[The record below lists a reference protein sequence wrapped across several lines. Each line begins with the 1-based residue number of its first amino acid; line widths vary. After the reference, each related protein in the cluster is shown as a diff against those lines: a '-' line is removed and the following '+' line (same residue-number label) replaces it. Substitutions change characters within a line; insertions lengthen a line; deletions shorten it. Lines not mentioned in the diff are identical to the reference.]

1 MGETMDFNL
10 NVVGGIGLN
19 NENIPLH
26 GSPTAT
32 LRQHVIRALYDGTLL
47 SKIDKIVLLDTEGY
61 EEDSTTSL
69 SYSVSGNQLT
79 ITCSISVTAVYT
91 IAKVRVYAGTNLYFE
106 TALSTTQPV
115 SNGDTV
121 NITLTITVSI
131 SGTLTYG
138 GHTYSMTMADFG
150 NLVCNILAGRETP
163 DRLKVSSITFVGTAG
178 NINVGT
184 SNTLSADGLSVSFTG
199 SGSTSVDNTITE
211 IDVLAPTRTLW
222 KYTGLSV
229 SVTAGSTL
237 TYSET
242 TSA

>member
-150 NLVCNILAGRETP
+150 NLVCNILAGSEAP

-199 SGSTSVDNTITE
+199 SGSTPVDNTITE

>member
-1 MGETMDFNL
+1 MGEMVDFNL
-10 NVVGGIGLN
+10 NVVGGIELN

-26 GSPTAT
+26 GSPTTT

-47 SKIDKIVLLDTEGY
+47 SKIDKIRLVGTDGY
-61 EEDSTTSL
+61 EYDYTSSL

-79 ITCSISVTAVYT
+79 ITCSITVTASYT
-91 IAKVRVYAGTNLYFE
+91 IAKVRAYAGTNLYFE
-106 TALSTTQPV
+106 TALSTTQSV
-115 SNGDTV
+115 REGDVV

-138 GHTYSMTMADFG
+138 GSTYSMTMVDFG
-150 NLVCNILAGRETP
+150 NLVCNVLAGSETP
-163 DRLKVSSITFVGTAG
+163 DRLKISSITFVGTAG
-178 NINVGT
+178 SINVGT

-199 SGSTSVDNTITE
+199 SGSAPVNNTITE

-237 TYSET
+237 SYSET
-242 TSA
+242 VSA

>member
-150 NLVCNILAGRETP
+150 NLVCNILAGSEAP

-199 SGSTSVDNTITE
+199 SGSTSVDNTITGIE
-211 IDVLAPTRTLW
+211 IWAPTRTLW

>member
-1 MGETMDFNL
+1 MVDLGFN
-10 NVVGGIGLN
+10 VRGGVELGGVKSSLS
-19 NENIPLH
+19 
-26 GSPTAT
+26 GSPTIT
-32 LRQHVIRALYDGTLL
+32 LRQHVIRALYNGTLL
-47 SKIDKIVLLDTEGY
+47 SKIDKIKLVGTDGY
-61 EEDSTTSL
+61 EYDYTSSL

-79 ITCSISVTAVYT
+79 ITCSITVTAVYT
-91 IAKVRVYAGTNLYFE
+91 IAKVRAYAGTNLYFE
-106 TALSTTQPV
+106 TALSTPQSV
-115 SNGDTV
+115 SEGDVV

-138 GHTYSMTMADFG
+138 GSTYSMTMVDFG
-150 NLVCNILAGRETP
+150 NLVCNVLAGSETP
-163 DRLKVSSITFVGTAG
+163 NRLKISSITFVGTAG

-199 SGSTSVDNTITE
+199 SGSTPVNNTITE

-237 TYSET
+237 SYSEKV
-242 TSA
+242 SA